1 MNRRKFL
8 GATGAAVSGT
18 NIKQKMKGNGKKVA
32 SSLFSQIGLEYEV
45 LSGNLEKIKKV
56 HIDTFPNYWVKNKK
70 LLIPDQNEGQIHD
83 IKENNVSVDFRGLN
97 RDADESRDR
106 TGILPVETG
115 SRGQPTVGLAL
126 ENRIELP
133 EFELHQVGPDIIRAR
148 ALDSETK
155 LKPNEKTTVIG
166 NRNNYKLNHT
176 GSEESVEITSRPQ
189 MTIINRGKME
199 VQSITSG

>member
-1 MNRRKFL
+1 
-8 GATGAAVSGT
+8 
-18 NIKQKMKGNGKKVA
+18 
-32 SSLFSQIGLEYEV
+32 
-45 LSGNLEKIKKV
+45 
-56 HIDTFPNYWVKNKK
+56 
-70 LLIPDQNEGQIHD
+70 LIPGQNEGQIHN

-148 ALDSETK
+148 AFDSETK
-155 LKPNEKTTVIG
+155 LKPNEKITVVG
-166 NRNNYKLNHT
+166 NSDNYKLNHI